1 VQVTSVS
8 YKLVELY
15 CTNLWDIKHVNYSC
29 IRNKLYWLLHA
40 PMSASYCHAES
51 RYAECHYTECRCA
64 FGVVPM
70 SIELIPAVNP
80 IQLFTDVIYEFS
92 K

>member
-1 VQVTSVS
+1 
-8 YKLVELY
+8 
-15 CTNLWDIKHVNYSC
+15 
-29 IRNKLYWLLHA
+29 
-40 PMSASYCHAES
+40 MSASYCHAES

-80 IQLFTDVIYEFS
+80 KQLFTDVIYEFS